1 MALAANFAEVCLSLL
16 RNSCDN
22 DVAHWLFRSVI
33 YICIYIYV
41 YIYRG
46 LQLWQHYTCR
56 FSLWVRDAGLAFFK
70 PRKHCHIWWLM
81 IYLTLSSEEILV
93 SLARNPKLIGPQTF
107 ADKIWVVPVKLLCIS
122 MFNISK
128 IGHKSILGTVKAK
141 KILWHMH
148 SAPVSKFKHFQW
160 RNFWWELLY
169 FWNVCHFH
177 GWAPELI
184 TQVWSVWLLPERL
197 HKSW

>member
-1 MALAANFAEVCLSLL
+1 MNWSTTVCISLL
-16 RNSCDN
+16 WISLPW
-22 DVAHWLFRSVI
+22 HWRPILLKCAQVCWETLVMMILHTGYFEVS
-33 YICIYIYV
+33 YIYIYV
-41 YIYRG
+41 YIERG
-46 LQLWQHYTCR
+46 LQLWQHYACR

-128 IGHKSILGTVKAK
+128 IGHKSILGPVKAK
-141 KILWHMH
+141 KNLWHMH
-148 SAPVSKFKHFQW
+148 SAPVSKFKHFQ
-160 RNFWWELLY
+160 
-169 FWNVCHFH
+169 
-177 GWAPELI
+177 
-184 TQVWSVWLLPERL
+184 
-197 HKSW
+197 